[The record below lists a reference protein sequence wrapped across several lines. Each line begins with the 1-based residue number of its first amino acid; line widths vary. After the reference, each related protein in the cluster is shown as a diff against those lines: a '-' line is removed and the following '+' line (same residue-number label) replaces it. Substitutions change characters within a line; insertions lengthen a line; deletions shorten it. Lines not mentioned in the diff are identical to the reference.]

1 VAAPH
6 RRLVM
11 QKRGEENEAADP
23 ADVRLLGTPTQM
35 AEAYRLAHPLQQLWP
50 VGHETA

>member
-1 VAAPH
+1 MK
-6 RRLVM
+6 RRI
-11 QKRGEENEAADP
+11 QP
-23 ADVRLLGTPTQM
+23 TVRLLGTPTQM